1 MVLVIEPAGVSM
13 RFLSR
18 LPLAARVAALSALMI
33 AAVALGAGFYAVSQ
47 INARMA
53 EIVEGQVRDRSIH
66 MSRAAELALP
76 GGKMERAG
84 NTTGPV
90 LRIRATAMPAQ
101 GDHSIVDH
109 AADGSSLFVR
119 DAATGDLIRFSSS
132 VRDAQGNRVMGSR
145 IPATSPIAQ
154 AVGRGEVLTDYIT
167 IGGIARIARYV
178 PIITP
183 DNRVLGAIGAGIS
196 QADAD
201 ASAASMRSGVII
213 ALALLAVLA
222 TVGVFF
228 MLTVFLKPV
237 REAADA
243 INGLAEE
250 RHVDM
255 TRHAGRQDEIG
266 LIARAVEGLARSL
279 AERAQM
285 RAAEAERGTAEQARR
300 TAMEKAVSQFDA
312 AIGTVIDRVASRAV
326 AVTGATGTVNAAGE
340 AAEAGVR
347 ETVQATEETL
357 HRVTGIAGA
366 TEELNAAIVEIR
378 RQTEEAMNVSTEA
391 TQAVE
396 SAAADVSGLAAMGEK
411 IGAVVELIRA
421 IAEQTNLL
429 ALNATIEAA
438 RAGEAGKGFAVVAQE
453 VKQLA
458 SQTARATEDIAAQ
471 VASIQQAT
479 GRSVSSMAG
488 ITETVVRMRR
498 ASDAI
503 STAIDQQAQATQEI
517 GVSVEGTASVA
528 QTAGASI
535 GTVSERLRATGSA
548 VGALNDVAKGLETD
562 IAGLRQAVGAFLN
575 EVKAA

>member
-1 MVLVIEPAGVSM
+1 M
-13 RFLSR
+13 RFFSR
-18 LPLAARVAALSALMI
+18 LPLAAKVACTAALMI
-33 AAVALGAGFYAVSQ
+33 TAVAAAASWYSAMQ
-47 INARMA
+47 INADMDTIIDRQITDRTVGLA
-53 EIVEGQVRDRSIH
+53 RSVEALIEGAKVETDRGGTILRVRVP
-66 MSRAAELALP
+66 ALP
-76 GGKMERAG
+76 A
-84 NTTGPV
+84 
-90 LRIRATAMPAQ
+90 A
-101 GDHSIVDH
+101 GDHRIVD
-109 AADGSSLFVR
+109 ASIGGATIARLDP
-119 DAATGDLIRFSSS
+119 ATGDLIRHSSS
-132 VRDAQGNRVMGSR
+132 VKNADGTRVIGSR
-145 IPATSPIAQ
+145 IPAASRIAQ
-154 AVGRGEVLTDYIT
+154 VIGRGEALTDRIFV
-167 IGGIARIARYV
+167 GGSHSIARYV
-178 PIITP
+178 PLVGP
-183 DNRVLGAIGAGIS
+183 DNKVLGSVGTGLGLNEA
-196 QADAD
+196 
-201 ASAASMRSGVII
+201 V
-213 ALALLAVLA
+213 ALAANMRQGVLIA
-222 TVGVFF
+222 MAALTIFASLGVFLV
-228 MLTVFLKPV
+228 LTVLLRPV
-237 REAADA
+237 REVSAAIDD
-243 INGLAEE
+243 LAEGKS
-250 RHVDM
+250 VPPLV
-255 TRHAGRQDEIG
+255 HARRQDEIG
-266 LIARAVEGLARSL
+266 LIARAVDSLSRSL
-279 AERAQM
+279 AERAEM
-285 RAAEAERGTAEQARR
+285 RAAEDQRIAAEQARR
-300 TAMEKAVSQFDA
+300 TAMEEAVAQFDA

-378 RQTEEAMNVSTEA
+378 RQTEEAMKVSTEA

-479 GRSVSSMAG
+479 GRSVSSMGG

-535 GTVSERLRATGSA
+535 GTVSERLKATGSA

-562 IAGLRQAVGAFLN
+562 IAGLRQAVGAFLS

>member
-1 MVLVIEPAGVSM
+1 M
-13 RFLSR
+13 RFFSR
-18 LPLAARVAALSALMI
+18 LPLAAKVACTAALMI
-33 AAVALGAGFYAVSQ
+33 TAVAGAASWYSAMQ
-47 INARMA
+47 INADMDVIIDRQITDRTVGLA
-53 EIVEGQVRDRSIH
+53 RSVEALIEGAKVETDRGGTILRVRVP
-66 MSRAAELALP
+66 ALP
-76 GGKMERAG
+76 VA
-84 NTTGPV
+84 
-90 LRIRATAMPAQ
+90 
-101 GDHSIVDH
+101 GDHRIVD
-109 AADGSSLFVR
+109 ASIGGATIARLDP
-119 DAATGDLIRFSSS
+119 ATGDLIRHSSS
-132 VRDAQGNRVMGSR
+132 VKNADGTRVIGSR
-145 IPATSPIAQ
+145 IPAASRIAQ
-154 AVGRGEVLTDYIT
+154 VIGRGEALTDRVFV
-167 IGGIARIARYV
+167 GGSHSIARYV
-178 PIITP
+178 PLVGP
-183 DNRVLGAIGAGIS
+183 DNKVLGSVGTGLGLNEA
-196 QADAD
+196 
-201 ASAASMRSGVII
+201 V
-213 ALALLAVLA
+213 ALAANMRQGVLVA
-222 TVGVFF
+222 MAALTIFASLGVFLV
-228 MLTVFLKPV
+228 LTVLLRPV
-237 REAADA
+237 REVSAAIDD
-243 INGLAEE
+243 LAEGKS
-250 RHVDM
+250 VPPLV
-255 TRHAGRQDEIG
+255 HARRQDEIG
-266 LIARAVEGLARSL
+266 LIARAVDSLSRSL
-279 AERAQM
+279 AERAEM
-285 RAAEAERGTAEQARR
+285 RAAEDQRVAAEQARR
-300 TAMEKAVSQFDA
+300 TAMEEAVAQFDA

-326 AVTGATGTVNAAGE
+326 AVTGATGTVHAAGE

-378 RQTEEAMNVSTEA
+378 RQTEEAMKVSTEA

-479 GRSVSSMAG
+479 GRSVSSMGG

-535 GTVSERLRATGSA
+535 GTVSERLKATGSA

-562 IAGLRQAVGAFLN
+562 IAGLRQAVGAFLS